1 MASLL
6 DFEANSPESSEDRT
20 FRMVFE
26 MPKVTD
32 NQLLTKK
39 SRHQYRNPIFL
50 AREWQKD
57 LSEGKYSSRAD
68 LSRKMGVS
76 RARVTQILNLLKLPE
91 EIIEKVYAMGDPL
104 PKPII
109 TERSLRHFRKDNI

>member
-1 MASLL
+1 MASICS
-6 DFEANSPESSEDRT
+6 FETGSPKPSEDRT

-32 NQLLTKK
+32 HQLITKICK
-39 SRHQYRNPIFL
+39 HQYRNPIFL

-57 LSEGKYSSRAD
+57 LSEGKFSSRAD

-76 RARVTQILNLLKLPE
+76 RARVTQVLNLLKLPE
-91 EIIEKVYAMGDPL
+91 DVIDKAYAMGDPL
-104 PKPII
+104 PKPIV
-109 TERSLRHFRKDNI
+109 TEHNLRQHRKYDV

>member
-1 MASLL
+1 
-6 DFEANSPESSEDRT
+6 
-20 FRMVFE
+20 

-32 NQLLTKK
+32 SQILTKICK
-39 SRHQYRNPIFL
+39 HQYRNPIFL
-50 AREWQKD
+50 AREWQRG

-91 EIIEKVYAMGDPL
+91 DIIEKICALGDPL
-104 PKPII
+104 SKQVV
-109 TERSLRHFRKDNI
+109 TEYN